1 MSLTI
6 NIFFIKVK
14 LRLRGLLDCFSKQPL
29 KYIVIISI
37 LLITLIKLN
46 LMGSGFLT
54 FPDEFRFFAAEK
66 TLRDLS
72 ELKIGDAMTDIFST
86 KSKPGDVILSTIPNA
101 IQLLTAYI
109 FKLYTYESNNS
120 YPLFIFNF
128 IIYCFILIVH
138 YKVSKLVL
146 KDNFLAL
153 LSVLLYSSLT
163 NSYLYLRHVLAYDS
177 SLLIFYLII
186 YKILIYTKDDKLSF
200 KKSVLIGIGSFFGYL
215 VYPGYFPLFILGLF
229 LLFFNNLTKKNI
241 FNKIYH
247 SFYYILG
254 SIYCLIIFEGMSRL
268 GGVSYISD
276 ALHASSIVN
285 QGSPEESYT
294 FIIKY
299 LFEVESLTG
308 IILIICIPLF
318 CLIILNQIRNKTFQ
332 QNLLMMLLGIGVFG
346 LYLAYASV
354 GYFFN
359 TLYLMG
365 RSLHQ
370 YTPFICLFSLFSI
383 NILLNKI
390 NKKKEFVL
398 FLLSLVFVLNFGINF
413 IHYISFSYP
422 RDIYWKLNETT
433 NLSDIK
439 NICEYDNG
447 WSVSPDQ
454 TEIINY
460 SNFPA
465 KAKTQFNTFVVTN
478 CCFFYPVNDL
488 TLYHKFIPDDS
499 YNLIE
504 TKTHWLNFKAY
515 QYEGFNIIERQNID
529 KINFQIKIFSKSNT
543 PQK

>member
-6 NIFFIKVK
+6 NTFFIKIK
-14 LRLRGLLDCFSKQPL
+14 LKLQALAYCFSKQPL
-29 KYIVIISI
+29 KYLVITSIV
-37 LLITLIKLN
+37 LITVIKLN

-54 FPDEFRFFAAEK
+54 FPDEFRFFAAEQ
-66 TLRDLS
+66 TLHDLS
-72 ELKIGDAMTDIFST
+72 ELKIGEAMTDIFST

-101 IQLLTAYI
+101 IQQLTSYI
-109 FKLYTYESNNS
+109 FNLYTYESNNS

-163 NSYLYLRHVLAYDS
+163 NSYLYLRHVLAYDT

-186 YKILIYTKDDKLSF
+186 YKIFKYTKEDKLSF
-200 KKSVLIGIGSFFGYL
+200 KISVLIGIGSFFGYL
-215 VYPGYFPLFILGLF
+215 VYPGYFPLFFLGLF
-229 LLFFNNLTKKNI
+229 LLFFNNLTKKNV

-254 SIYCLIIFEGMSRL
+254 SIYCLLIFEGMSRL

-285 QGSPEESYT
+285 QGSSEESYT

-299 LFEVESLTG
+299 LFEVEWVTG

-318 CLIILNQIRNKTFQ
+318 CLIMLNQIRNKTFQ
-332 QNLLMMLLGIGVFG
+332 QNSLIMLLGIGVFG

-370 YTPFICLFSLFSI
+370 YVPFICLFSLFSI
-383 NILLNKI
+383 NMLLIKI
-390 NKKKEFVL
+390 TKKKDLVL
-398 FLLSLVFVLNFGINF
+398 FMISLVFILNFGTNF
-413 IHYISFSYP
+413 IHYSSFSYP
-422 RDIYWKLNETT
+422 RDVYWKLNETT
-433 NLSDIK
+433 NLSNIE
-439 NICEYDNG
+439 NICEYVNG

-454 TEIINY
+454 TEIIDY
-460 SNFPA
+460 SKFPV
-465 KAKTQFNTFVVTN
+465 KAKTQPDTFVVTN

-488 TLYHKFIPDDS
+488 TLYHKYTPDDS
-499 YNLIE
+499 CKLIE

-515 QYEGFNIIERQNID
+515 QYEGINITERQIID
-529 KINFQIKIFSKSNT
+529 KINFQIKIFSKSNI
-543 PQK
+543 